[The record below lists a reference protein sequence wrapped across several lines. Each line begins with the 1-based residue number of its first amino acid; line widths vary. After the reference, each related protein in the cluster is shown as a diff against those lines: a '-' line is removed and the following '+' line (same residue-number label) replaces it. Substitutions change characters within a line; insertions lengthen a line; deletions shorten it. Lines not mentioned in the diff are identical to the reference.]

1 MILQTLLRFLLLL
14 LHTQYFPSSFAWV
27 FASAS
32 NSQCK
37 VLRIGVIYAGAKYLY
52 AIALNSVAVA
62 GGHNPWTSSIKMK
75 YE

>member
-1 MILQTLLRFLLLL
+1 
-14 LHTQYFPSSFAWV
+14 
-27 FASAS
+27 
-32 NSQCK
+32 